1 MSNWHEPIL
10 FGFILITFVLG
21 ISSIIMSFL
30 PAPEGGNAMQSKVE
44 YGFFGASAFA
54 LFAVFVYALNTIV

>member
-21 ISSIIMSFL
+21 ISSIIMSIL
-30 PAPEGGNAMQSKVE
+30 PAPEDAVQS
-44 YGFFGASAFA
+44 
-54 LFAVFVYALNTIV
+54 

>member
-10 FGFILITFVLG
+10 FGFILITFALG

-30 PAPEGGNAMQSKVE
+30 AIPEGENVMQHKVE
-44 YGFFGASAFA
+44 YGFFGASSFA
-54 LFAVFVYALNTIV
+54 LFAVFVYALATA